1 MKLRLLG
8 VALLFFAGT
17 ACDTPS
23 NEVSCV
29 VRVYRPDGVLHR
41 EYHGSSWGGL
51 PVVQNAKS
59 GAAYVYLRDRT
70 IDAAAGWQIEVDR
83 EAEKEVRDG
92 QSH

>member
-1 MKLRLLG
+1 MKLRLLSFA
-8 VALLFFAGT
+8 VVLLLAGT
-17 ACDTPS
+17 ACAPPPK
-23 NEVSCV
+23 VPCV

-83 EAEKEVRDG
+83 EAEGEVGDG